1 MAGTVSV
8 NAVDVWPCESTFI
21 VAFNVALNSMIAEAV
36 ICQSA
41 LLIASNALMEKPA
54 VQAGSLRFKRS
65 LKPLVLTL
73 ALTLPGQFLRG
84 RTLMP

>member
-1 MAGTVSV
+1 MMAGTMSV
-8 NAVDVWPCESTFI
+8 NVVDVWSCEPTLI

-54 VQAGSLRFKRS
+54 VQAGSLRFN
-65 LKPLVLTL
+65 
-73 ALTLPGQFLRG
+73 G
-84 RTLMP
+84 R